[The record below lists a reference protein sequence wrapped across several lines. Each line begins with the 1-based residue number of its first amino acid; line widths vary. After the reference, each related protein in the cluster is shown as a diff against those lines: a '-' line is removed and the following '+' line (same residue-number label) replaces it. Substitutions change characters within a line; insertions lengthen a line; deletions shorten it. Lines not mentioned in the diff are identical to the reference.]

1 MDYYKILGLS
11 TSATLDQIKKFR
23 KRGVREVPKISI
35 LEVGPRDGLQSE
47 PEILP
52 TEVKKEFITRTIDA
66 GIKQIEV
73 TSFVHPKK
81 VPQMADAE
89 KLVESLPEN
98 DDVTY
103 IGLIMN
109 QRGFERARDC
119 GIDEVGMVIVSTD
132 TYNMKNQN
140 VVTQESIDNWLSI
153 AAEAKSAGI
162 RTSVVI
168 ACSFGCPY
176 EGEIDPEH
184 IASIAEQVLK
194 GKPDVLGLA
203 DSVGVA
209 VPSQIKKT
217 FSLIKELAPSIPLRT
232 HLHNTRNTGL
242 ANAAAAVEA
251 GVSII
256 DASTGGIGG
265 CPFAPRATGNIPTDD
280 LLYMLDRSGVETGVD
295 LRQVV
300 KTTDWLEEQLGRAV
314 PAMVPKAGIFP
325 ENAEIN
331 MQ

>member
-1 MDYYKILGLS
+1 MSK
-11 TSATLDQIKKFR
+11 
-23 KRGVREVPKISI
+23 VSI

-52 TEVKKEFITRTIDA
+52 TEIKKEFITRTINA
-66 GIKQIEV
+66 GIKNIEV

-89 KLVESLPEN
+89 KLVESLPER

-140 VVTQESIDNWLSI
+140 VVTQQSIDNWLDI
-153 AAEAKSAGI
+153 ASSAKSAGI

-176 EGEIDPEH
+176 EGEVDPEH
-184 IASIAEQVLK
+184 IASIAEQILK
-194 GKPDVLGLA
+194 GEPDVIGLA

-209 VPSQIKKT
+209 VPNQVKT
-217 FSLIKELAPSIPLRT
+217 TFALIKDLAPTIPLRT

-251 GVSII
+251 GVTII

-265 CPFAPRATGNIPTDD
+265 CPFAPKATGNIPTDD
-280 LLYMLDRSGVETGVD
+280 LLYMLDRSGIETGVN
-295 LRQVV
+295 LKEIV
-300 KTTDWLEEQLGRAV
+300 KTTDWLENQLGRSV

-331 MQ
+331 TQ

>member
-1 MDYYKILGLS
+1 MY
-11 TSATLDQIKKFR
+11 TLDLIKKSE
-23 KRGVREVPKISI
+23 KRGVREVSKISI

-98 DDVTY
+98 NDVTY

-217 FSLIKELAPSIPLRT
+217 FSLVKELAPSIPLRT

>member
-1 MDYYKILGLS
+1 M
-11 TSATLDQIKKFR
+11 
-23 KRGVREVPKISI
+23 PKISI

-280 LLYMLDRSGVETGVD
+280 LLYMLDRSGIETGVD

>member
-1 MDYYKILGLS
+1 M
-11 TSATLDQIKKFR
+11 
-23 KRGVREVPKISI
+23 PKISI

-153 AAEAKSAGI
+153 AAEAKSPGI
-162 RTSVVI
+162 TTSVVI

-184 IASIAEQVLK
+184 IASIAEQVLE

-209 VPSQIKKT
+209 VPSQIKRT
-217 FSLIKELAPSIPLRT
+217 FSLVKELAPSIPLRT

>member
-1 MDYYKILGLS
+1 VSK
-11 TSATLDQIKKFR
+11 
-23 KRGVREVPKISI
+23 VSI

-52 TEVKKEFITRTIDA
+52 TEIKKEFITRTINA
-66 GIKQIEV
+66 GIKNIEV

-89 KLVESLPEN
+89 KLVESLPDR

-140 VVTQESIDNWLSI
+140 VVTQQSIDNWLDI
-153 AAEAKSAGI
+153 ASSAKSAGI

-176 EGEIDPEH
+176 EGEVDPEH
-184 IASIAEQVLK
+184 IASIAEQILK
-194 GKPDVLGLA
+194 GEPDVIGLA

-209 VPSQIKKT
+209 VPNQVKT
-217 FSLIKELAPSIPLRT
+217 TFALIKDLAPTIPLRT

-251 GVSII
+251 GVTII

-265 CPFAPRATGNIPTDD
+265 CPFAPKATGNIPTDD
-280 LLYMLDRSGVETGVD
+280 LLYMLDRSGIETGVN
-295 LRQVV
+295 LKEIV
-300 KTTDWLEEQLGRAV
+300 KTTDWLENQLGRSV

-331 MQ
+331 TQ

>member
-1 MDYYKILGLS
+1 MSK
-11 TSATLDQIKKFR
+11 
-23 KRGVREVPKISI
+23 VSI

-52 TEVKKEFITRTIDA
+52 TEVKKEFITRTINA
-66 GIKQIEV
+66 GIKNIEV

-89 KLVESLPEN
+89 KLVESLPDR

-140 VVTQESIDNWLSI
+140 VVTQQSIDNWLDI
-153 AAEAKSAGI
+153 ASSAKSAGI

-176 EGEIDPEH
+176 EGEVDPEH
-184 IASIAEQVLK
+184 IASIAEQILK
-194 GKPDVLGLA
+194 GEPDVIGLA

-209 VPSQIKKT
+209 VPNQVKT
-217 FSLIKELAPSIPLRT
+217 TFALIKDLAPTIPLRT

-265 CPFAPRATGNIPTDD
+265 CPFAPKATGNIPTDD
-280 LLYMLDRSGVETGVD
+280 LLYMLDRSGIETGVN
-295 LRQVV
+295 LKEIV
-300 KTTDWLEEQLGRAV
+300 KTTDWLETQLGRPV

-331 MQ
+331 IQ

>member
-1 MDYYKILGLS
+1 MSKVSL
-11 TSATLDQIKKFR
+11 
-23 KRGVREVPKISI
+23 

-47 PEILP
+47 PKILP
-52 TEVKKEFITRTIDA
+52 TDVKRDFIIKTMDA

-89 KLVESLPEN
+89 KLVESLPDR
-98 DDVTY
+98 DDVSY

-140 VVTQESIDNWLSI
+140 VVTQESIDNWLRI
-153 AAEAKSAGI
+153 ASDARSAGI
-162 RTSVVI
+162 RTNVII

-176 EGEIDPEH
+176 EGEVDPEL
-184 IASIAEQVLK
+184 IASIAEKVLE
-194 GKPDVLGLA
+194 GEPNILGLA

-209 VPSQIKKT
+209 VPNQVKKT
-217 FSLIKELAPSIPLRT
+217 FSLIKELAPNIPLRT

-242 ANAAAAVEA
+242 ANAAAAIEA
-251 GVSII
+251 GVTII

-265 CPFAPRATGNIPTDD
+265 CPFAPKATGNIPMDD
-280 LLYMLDRSGVETGVD
+280 LLYLLDRSGIETGVN
-295 LRQVV
+295 LKKIVSNSE
-300 KTTDWLEEQLGRAV
+300 WLEEKLEHSV

-331 MQ
+331 FQ

>member
-1 MDYYKILGLS
+1 VSKVSL
-11 TSATLDQIKKFR
+11 
-23 KRGVREVPKISI
+23 

-47 PEILP
+47 PKILP
-52 TEVKKEFITRTIDA
+52 TDVKRDFIIKTMDA

-89 KLVESLPEN
+89 KLVESLPDRE
-98 DDVTY
+98 DVSY

-140 VVTQESIDNWLSI
+140 VVTQESIDNWLRI
-153 AAEAKSAGI
+153 ASDAKSAGI
-162 RTSVVI
+162 RTNVII

-176 EGEIDPEH
+176 EGEVDPEL
-184 IASIAEQVLK
+184 IASIAEKILE
-194 GKPDVLGLA
+194 GEPNILGLA

-209 VPSQIKKT
+209 VPNQVKKT
-217 FSLIKELAPSIPLRT
+217 FSLIKELAPNIPLRT

-242 ANAAAAVEA
+242 ANAAAAIEA
-251 GVSII
+251 GVTII

-265 CPFAPRATGNIPTDD
+265 CPFAPKATGNIPMDD
-280 LLYMLDRSGVETGVD
+280 LLYMLDRSGIETGVN
-295 LRQVV
+295 LKKIVSNSE
-300 KTTDWLEEQLGRAV
+300 WLEEKLEHSV

-331 MQ
+331 FQ

>member
-1 MDYYKILGLS
+1 VSK
-11 TSATLDQIKKFR
+11 
-23 KRGVREVPKISI
+23 VSI

-52 TEVKKEFITRTIDA
+52 TEIKKEFITRTINA
-66 GIKQIEV
+66 GIKNIEV

-89 KLVESLPEN
+89 KLVESLPDR

-140 VVTQESIDNWLSI
+140 VVTQQSIDNWLDI
-153 AAEAKSAGI
+153 ASSAKSAGI

-176 EGEIDPEH
+176 EGEVDPEH
-184 IASIAEQVLK
+184 IASIAEQILK
-194 GKPDVLGLA
+194 GEPDVLGLA

-209 VPSQIKKT
+209 VPNQIKTT
-217 FSLIKELAPSIPLRT
+217 FSLIKELAPTIPLRT

-242 ANAAAAVEA
+242 ANAAAAVEV

-265 CPFAPRATGNIPTDD
+265 CPFAPKATGNIPTDD
-280 LLYMLDRSGVETGVD
+280 LLYMLDRSGIETGVN
-295 LRQVV
+295 LKEIV
-300 KTTDWLEEQLGRAV
+300 KTTNWLENQLGRSV

>member
-1 MDYYKILGLS
+1 MSK
-11 TSATLDQIKKFR
+11 
-23 KRGVREVPKISI
+23 VSI

-52 TEVKKEFITRTIDA
+52 TEIKKEFITRTINA
-66 GIKQIEV
+66 GIKNIEV

-89 KLVESLPEN
+89 KLVESLPDR

-140 VVTQESIDNWLSI
+140 VITQQSIDNWLDI
-153 AAEAKSAGI
+153 ASSAKSAGI

-176 EGEIDPEH
+176 EGEVDPEH
-184 IASIAEQVLK
+184 IASIAEQILK
-194 GKPDVLGLA
+194 GEPDVLGLA

-209 VPSQIKKT
+209 VPNQIKTT
-217 FSLIKELAPSIPLRT
+217 FSLIKELAPTIPLRT

-242 ANAAAAVEA
+242 ANAAAAVEV

-265 CPFAPRATGNIPTDD
+265 CPFAPKATGNIPTDD
-280 LLYMLDRSGVETGVD
+280 LLYMLDRSGIETGGN
-295 LRQVV
+295 LKEIV
-300 KTTDWLEEQLGRAV
+300 KTTNWLENQLGRSV

>member
-1 MDYYKILGLS
+1 MS
-11 TSATLDQIKKFR
+11 
-23 KRGVREVPKISI
+23 KISI

-52 TEVKKEFITRTIDA
+52 TEVKKEFITRTINA

-184 IASIAEQVLK
+184 IASIAEQVLE

-209 VPSQIKKT
+209 VPSQIKRT
-217 FSLIKELAPSIPLRT
+217 FSLVKELAPSIPLRT

-280 LLYMLDRSGVETGVD
+280 LLYMLDRSGIETGVD

-300 KTTDWLEEQLGRAV
+300 KTTDWLEEQLGRSV

>member
-1 MDYYKILGLS
+1 VSK
-11 TSATLDQIKKFR
+11 
-23 KRGVREVPKISI
+23 VSI

-47 PEILP
+47 PEIIP
-52 TEVKKEFITRTIDA
+52 TAIKKEFITRTINA
-66 GIKQIEV
+66 GIKNIEV

-89 KLVESLPEN
+89 KLVESLPER

-140 VVTQESIDNWLSI
+140 VVTQQSIDNWLDI
-153 AAEAKSAGI
+153 ASSAKSAGI

-176 EGEIDPEH
+176 EGEVDPEH
-184 IASIAEQVLK
+184 IASIAEQILK
-194 GKPDVLGLA
+194 GEPDVIGLA

-209 VPSQIKKT
+209 VPNQIKTT
-217 FSLIKELAPSIPLRT
+217 FALIKDLAPTIPLRT

-251 GVSII
+251 GVTII

-265 CPFAPRATGNIPTDD
+265 CPFAPKATGNIPTDD
-280 LLYMLDRSGVETGVD
+280 LLYMLDRSGIETGVN
-295 LRQVV
+295 LKEIV
-300 KTTDWLEEQLGRAV
+300 KTTDWLENQLGRSV

>member
-1 MDYYKILGLS
+1 MSK
-11 TSATLDQIKKFR
+11 
-23 KRGVREVPKISI
+23 VSI

-52 TEVKKEFITRTIDA
+52 TEIKKEFITRTINA
-66 GIKQIEV
+66 GIKNIEV

-89 KLVESLPEN
+89 KLVESLPER

-140 VVTQESIDNWLSI
+140 VVTQQSIDNWLDI
-153 AAEAKSAGI
+153 ASSAKSAGI

-176 EGEIDPEH
+176 EGEVDPEH
-184 IASIAEQVLK
+184 IASIAEQILK
-194 GKPDVLGLA
+194 GEPDVIGLA

-209 VPSQIKKT
+209 VPNQIKTT
-217 FSLIKELAPSIPLRT
+217 FALIKDLAPTIPLRT

-251 GVSII
+251 GVTII

-265 CPFAPRATGNIPTDD
+265 CPFAPKATGNIPTDD
-280 LLYMLDRSGVETGVD
+280 LLYMLDRSGIETGVN
-295 LRQVV
+295 LKEIV
-300 KTTDWLEEQLGRAV
+300 KTTDWLENQLGRSV

>member
-1 MDYYKILGLS
+1 MS
-11 TSATLDQIKKFR
+11 
-23 KRGVREVPKISI
+23 KISI

-52 TEVKKEFITRTIDA
+52 TEVKKEFITRTINA

-184 IASIAEQVLK
+184 IASIAEQVLE

-209 VPSQIKKT
+209 VPSQIKRT
-217 FSLIKELAPSIPLRT
+217 FSLVKELAPSIPLRT

>member
-1 MDYYKILGLS
+1 MY
-11 TSATLDQIKKFR
+11 TLDLIKKSE
-23 KRGVREVPKISI
+23 KRGVREVSKISI

-184 IASIAEQVLK
+184 IAAIAEQVLK

-300 KTTDWLEEQLGRAV
+300 KTTDWLEEQLGRSV

>member
-1 MDYYKILGLS
+1 MTK
-11 TSATLDQIKKFR
+11 
-23 KRGVREVPKISI
+23 VSI

-52 TEVKKEFITRTIDA
+52 TKVKKEFITRTINA
-66 GIKQIEV
+66 GIKNIEV

-89 KLVESLPEN
+89 KLVESLPDR

-140 VVTQESIDNWLSI
+140 VVTQQSIDNWLDI
-153 AAEAKSAGI
+153 ASSAKSAGI

-176 EGEIDPEH
+176 EGEVDPEH
-184 IASIAEQVLK
+184 IASIAEQILK
-194 GKPDVLGLA
+194 GEPDVIGLA

-209 VPSQIKKT
+209 VPNQVKKT
-217 FSLIKELAPSIPLRT
+217 FALIKDLAPTIPLRT
-232 HLHNTRNTGL
+232 HLHNTRNIGL

-265 CPFAPRATGNIPTDD
+265 CPFAPKATGNIPTDD
-280 LLYMLDRSGVETGVD
+280 LLYMLDRSGIETGVN
-295 LRQVV
+295 LKEIV
-300 KTTDWLEEQLGRAV
+300 KTTDWLETQLGRPV

-331 MQ
+331 IQ

>member
-1 MDYYKILGLS
+1 MSKVSL
-11 TSATLDQIKKFR
+11 
-23 KRGVREVPKISI
+23 

-47 PEILP
+47 PKILP
-52 TEVKKEFITRTIDA
+52 TDVKRDFIIKTMDA

-89 KLVESLPEN
+89 KLVESLPDR
-98 DDVTY
+98 DDVSY

-140 VVTQESIDNWLSI
+140 VVTQESIDNWLRI
-153 AAEAKSAGI
+153 ASDAKSAGI
-162 RTSVVI
+162 RTNVII

-176 EGEIDPEH
+176 EGEVDPEL
-184 IASIAEQVLK
+184 IASIAEKVLE
-194 GKPDVLGLA
+194 GEPNILGLA

-209 VPSQIKKT
+209 VPNQVKKT
-217 FSLIKELAPSIPLRT
+217 FSLIKELAPNIPLRT

-242 ANAAAAVEA
+242 ANAAAAIEA
-251 GVSII
+251 GVTII

-265 CPFAPRATGNIPTDD
+265 CPFAPKATGNITMDD
-280 LLYMLDRSGVETGVD
+280 LLYMLDRSGIETGVN
-295 LRQVV
+295 LKQIVS
-300 KTTDWLEEQLGRAV
+300 TSEWLEEKLEHSV

-331 MQ
+331 FQ

>member
-1 MDYYKILGLS
+1 MSK
-11 TSATLDQIKKFR
+11 
-23 KRGVREVPKISI
+23 VSI

-52 TEVKKEFITRTIDA
+52 TEVKKEFITRTINA
-66 GIKQIEV
+66 GIKNIEV

-89 KLVESLPEN
+89 KLVESLPDR

-140 VVTQESIDNWLSI
+140 VITQQSIDNWLDI
-153 AAEAKSAGI
+153 ASSAKSAGI

-176 EGEIDPEH
+176 EGEVDPEH
-184 IASIAEQVLK
+184 IASIAEQILK
-194 GKPDVLGLA
+194 GEPDVIGLA

-209 VPSQIKKT
+209 VPNQVKT
-217 FSLIKELAPSIPLRT
+217 TFALIKDLAPTIPLRT

-265 CPFAPRATGNIPTDD
+265 CPFAPKATGNIPTDD
-280 LLYMLDRSGVETGVD
+280 LLYMLDRSGIETGVN
-295 LRQVV
+295 LKEIV
-300 KTTDWLEEQLGRAV
+300 KTTDWLETQLGRPV

>member
-1 MDYYKILGLS
+1 MS
-11 TSATLDQIKKFR
+11 
-23 KRGVREVPKISI
+23 KISI

-52 TEVKKEFITRTIDA
+52 TEVKKEFITRTINA

-176 EGEIDPEH
+176 EGEVDPEH
-184 IASIAEQVLK
+184 IAEIAEKVLK
-194 GKPDVLGLA
+194 GNPDIIGLA

-209 VPSQIKKT
+209 VPNQIKKT
-217 FSLIKELAPSIPLRT
+217 FSLIKELAPALPLRT

-242 ANAAAAVEA
+242 ANAAAAIEA
-251 GVSII
+251 GVTIV

-265 CPFAPRATGNIPTDD
+265 CPFAPKATGNIPTDD
-280 LLYMLDRSGVETGVD
+280 LLYMLNRSGIETGVD
-295 LRQVV
+295 LNQIVENSE
-300 KTTDWLEEQLGRAV
+300 WLESELGRAV

-331 MQ
+331 M

>member
-1 MDYYKILGLS
+1 M
-11 TSATLDQIKKFR
+11 
-23 KRGVREVPKISI
+23 
-35 LEVGPRDGLQSE
+35 GPRDGLQSE

-52 TEVKKEFITRTIDA
+52 TEIKKEFITRTINA
-66 GIKQIEV
+66 GIKNIEV

-89 KLVESLPEN
+89 KLVESLPDR

-140 VVTQESIDNWLSI
+140 VVTQQSIDNWLDI
-153 AAEAKSAGI
+153 ASSAKSAGI

-176 EGEIDPEH
+176 EGEVDPEH
-184 IASIAEQVLK
+184 VASIAEQILK
-194 GKPDVLGLA
+194 GEPDVIGLA

-209 VPSQIKKT
+209 VPNQVKT
-217 FSLIKELAPSIPLRT
+217 TFALIKDLAPTIPLRT

-251 GVSII
+251 GVTII

-265 CPFAPRATGNIPTDD
+265 CPFAPKATGNIPTDD
-280 LLYMLDRSGVETGVD
+280 LLYMLDRSGIETGVN
-295 LRQVV
+295 LKEIV
-300 KTTDWLEEQLGRAV
+300 KTTDWLENQLGRSV

-331 MQ
+331 TQ

>member
-1 MDYYKILGLS
+1 MSKVSL
-11 TSATLDQIKKFR
+11 
-23 KRGVREVPKISI
+23 

-47 PEILP
+47 PTILP
-52 TEVKKEFITRTIDA
+52 TDVKRDFIIKTMDA

-89 KLVESLPEN
+89 KLVESLPVR
-98 DDVTY
+98 DDVSY

-140 VVTQESIDNWLSI
+140 VVTQESIDNWLRI
-153 AAEAKSAGI
+153 ASDAKSAGI
-162 RTSVVI
+162 RTNVII

-176 EGEIDPEH
+176 EGEVDPEL
-184 IASIAEQVLK
+184 IASIAEKVLE
-194 GKPDVLGLA
+194 GEPNILGLA

-209 VPSQIKKT
+209 VPNQVKKT
-217 FSLIKELAPSIPLRT
+217 FSLIKELAPNIPLRT

-242 ANAAAAVEA
+242 ANAAAAIEA
-251 GVSII
+251 GVTII

-265 CPFAPRATGNIPTDD
+265 CPFAPKATGNIPMDD
-280 LLYMLDRSGVETGVD
+280 LLYMLDRSGIETGVN
-295 LRQVV
+295 LKQIVS
-300 KTTDWLEEQLGRAV
+300 TSEWLEEKLEHSV

-331 MQ
+331 FQ

>member
-1 MDYYKILGLS
+1 VS
-11 TSATLDQIKKFR
+11 
-23 KRGVREVPKISI
+23 KISI

-52 TEVKKEFITRTIDA
+52 TEVKKEFITRTINA

-184 IASIAEQVLK
+184 IASIAEQVLE
-194 GKPDVLGLA
+194 GQPDVLGLA

-209 VPSQIKKT
+209 VPSQIKRT
-217 FSLIKELAPSIPLRT
+217 FSLVKELAPSIPLRT

-280 LLYMLDRSGVETGVD
+280 LLYMLDRSGIETGVD

>member
-1 MDYYKILGLS
+1 V
-11 TSATLDQIKKFR
+11 
-23 KRGVREVPKISI
+23 GVLNVSKISI

-52 TEVKKEFITRTIDA
+52 TEIKKEFITRTINA
-66 GIKQIEV
+66 GIKNIEV

-89 KLVESLPEN
+89 KLVESLPDR

-140 VVTQESIDNWLSI
+140 VVTQQSIDNWLDI
-153 AAEAKSAGI
+153 ASSAKSAGI

-176 EGEIDPEH
+176 EGEVDPEH
-184 IASIAEQVLK
+184 IASIAEQILK
-194 GKPDVLGLA
+194 GEPDVLGLA

-209 VPSQIKKT
+209 VPNQIKTT
-217 FSLIKELAPSIPLRT
+217 FSLIKDLAPGLPLRT

-265 CPFAPRATGNIPTDD
+265 CPFAPKATGNIPTDD
-280 LLYMLDRSGVETGVD
+280 LLYMLDRSGIETGVN
-295 LRQVV
+295 LKEIV
-300 KTTDWLEEQLGRAV
+300 KTTDWLENQLGRPV

-331 MQ
+331 FQ

>member
-1 MDYYKILGLS
+1 MSK
-11 TSATLDQIKKFR
+11 
-23 KRGVREVPKISI
+23 VSI

-47 PEILP
+47 PEILT
-52 TEVKKEFITRTIDA
+52 TEIKKEYITRTINA
-66 GIKQIEV
+66 GIKNIEV

-89 KLVESLPEN
+89 KLVESLPDR

-140 VVTQESIDNWLSI
+140 VVTQQSIDNWLDI
-153 AAEAKSAGI
+153 ASSAKSAGI

-176 EGEIDPEH
+176 EGEVDPEH
-184 IASIAEQVLK
+184 IASIAEQILK
-194 GKPDVLGLA
+194 GEPDVLGLA

-209 VPSQIKKT
+209 VPNQIKTT
-217 FSLIKELAPSIPLRT
+217 FSLIKDLAPTIPLRT

-242 ANAAAAVEA
+242 ANAAAAVEV

-265 CPFAPRATGNIPTDD
+265 CPFAPKATGNIPTDD
-280 LLYMLDRSGVETGVD
+280 LLYMLDRSGIETGVN
-295 LRQVV
+295 LKEIV
-300 KTTDWLEEQLGRAV
+300 KTTNWLENQLGRSV

>member
-1 MDYYKILGLS
+1 MY
-11 TSATLDQIKKFR
+11 TLDQIKKFR

-217 FSLIKELAPSIPLRT
+217 FSLVKELAPSIPLRT

>member
-1 MDYYKILGLS
+1 MSK
-11 TSATLDQIKKFR
+11 
-23 KRGVREVPKISI
+23 VSI

-52 TEVKKEFITRTIDA
+52 TEIKKEFITRTINA
-66 GIKQIEV
+66 GIKNIEV

-89 KLVESLPEN
+89 KLVESLPDR

-140 VVTQESIDNWLSI
+140 VVTQQSIDNWLDI
-153 AAEAKSAGI
+153 ASSAKSAGI

-176 EGEIDPEH
+176 EGEVDPEH
-184 IASIAEQVLK
+184 IASIAEQILK
-194 GKPDVLGLA
+194 GEPDVIGLA

-209 VPSQIKKT
+209 VPNQIKTT
-217 FSLIKELAPSIPLRT
+217 FALIKDLAPTIPLRT

-265 CPFAPRATGNIPTDD
+265 CPFAPKATGNIPTDD
-280 LLYMLDRSGVETGVD
+280 LLYMLDRSGIETGVN
-295 LRQVV
+295 LKEIV
-300 KTTDWLEEQLGRAV
+300 KTTDWLENQLGRTV

>member
-1 MDYYKILGLS
+1 MS
-11 TSATLDQIKKFR
+11 
-23 KRGVREVPKISI
+23 KISI

-256 DASTGGIGG
+256 DASTGGIGV

>member
-1 MDYYKILGLS
+1 MS
-11 TSATLDQIKKFR
+11 
-23 KRGVREVPKISI
+23 KISI

-52 TEVKKEFITRTIDA
+52 TEVKKEFITRTINA

-184 IASIAEQVLK
+184 IASIAEQVLE

-209 VPSQIKKT
+209 VPSQIKRT
-217 FSLIKELAPSIPLRT
+217 FSLVKEIAPSIPLRT

-280 LLYMLDRSGVETGVD
+280 LLYMLDRSGIETGVD

>member
-1 MDYYKILGLS
+1 MS
-11 TSATLDQIKKFR
+11 
-23 KRGVREVPKISI
+23 KISI

-52 TEVKKEFITRTIDA
+52 TEVKKEFITRTINA

-184 IASIAEQVLK
+184 IASIAEQVLE
-194 GKPDVLGLA
+194 GQPDVLGLA

-209 VPSQIKKT
+209 VPSQIKRT
-217 FSLIKELAPSIPLRT
+217 FSLVKELAPSIPLRT

-280 LLYMLDRSGVETGVD
+280 LLYMLDRSGIETGVD

>member
-1 MDYYKILGLS
+1 M
-11 TSATLDQIKKFR
+11 
-23 KRGVREVPKISI
+23 PKISI

-119 GIDEVGMVIVSTD
+119 GIDEVGMVIVRTD

-232 HLHNTRNTGL
+232 HLHNTRHTGL